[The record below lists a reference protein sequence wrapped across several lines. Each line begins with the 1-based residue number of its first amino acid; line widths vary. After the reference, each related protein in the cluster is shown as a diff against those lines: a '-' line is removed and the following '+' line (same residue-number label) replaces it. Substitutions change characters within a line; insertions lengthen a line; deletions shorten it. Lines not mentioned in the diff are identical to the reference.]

1 MLQPSQQDAH
11 THLHIHV
18 QASWPHAHFL
28 THLAPSSPQLASF
41 FSHNALPLTTP
52 LHPAPSPSRGPR
64 KLWLRG
70 NNWKQLLKIPD
81 WWSLKPPHPL
91 KLYPRHNQVLLA
103 WSDAWS
109 QYAALS
115 ESLLFFA
122 TEREVGG
129 PKFTAGHA
137 TEHEVGFDECW
148 PLPAQSYQWR
158 MTSAAHTHSL
168 NQHRNSSEAPIHS
181 ALRKKNAVILL
192 QMEHVHKR
200 SY

>member
-1 MLQPSQQDAH
+1 MLQLSQQDAH
-11 THLHIHV
+11 THTHT
-18 QASWPHAHFL
+18 SWPKAHFL

-41 FSHNALPLTTP
+41 LSHNALPLTTP
-52 LHPAPSPSRGPR
+52 LHPARSLPPSPSRGPR

-115 ESLLFFA
+115 ESSLFFCDQNG
-122 TEREVGG
+122 EVGVN
-129 PKFTAGHA
+129 FTAGHA
-137 TEHEVGFDECW
+137 SEHEVGFDERW

-158 MTSAAHTHSL
+158 MTSAAHTYSL
-168 NQHRNSSEAPIHS
+168 KPTQKLQRGFSLFCLE
-181 ALRKKNAVILL
+181 KKNFFILL
-192 QMEHVHKR
+192 PSEHDPKR
-200 SY
+200 TG